1 MKKTYLIAAV
11 ALVLLIGQTAGA
23 AYNYTDAQTK
33 AIGFF
38 NYSFCGTGQTVSWR
52 GNCHTSD
59 SIVGGYHDAG
69 DFVKFGQP
77 LAFTMTMLCWADYEY
92 GISAG
97 TQISRGIDY
106 IKKCG
111 TSSFTY
117 QIGDAGCDHGYWGT
131 PEAQTGCR
139 TTYTASQASAVMAGS
154 AAALAA
160 AYVTGHGGDLQQAK
174 LLLTAAE
181 SAASDAG
188 DTAANGY
195 YTSSSFYD
203 DICWANI
210 WLYLATNDKTYLTA
224 AETYLEKTNY
234 LTDFHWT
241 YCWDDSKFAA
251 LLKLAQITG
260 KADYVTLVERQLDW
274 WMKGGGVTYTPG
286 GLPWLDSWGVL
297 RYANTQAFMASLWAD
312 TSNVGTASKKA
323 GYRTFAKNV
332 LDYTLGTN
340 PRNASYEI
348 GFGSNWPKCPHYR
361 AASPNQECPA
371 LHEITGAMVGGPD
384 SSDNYTDATSNY
396 QQAEP
401 AIDYQACLVASLAAM
416 IQTKT
421 PPEYVLPVPPTP
433 SPVGTGTGLTGE
445 YFNNSSLTAP
455 SVLTRTDATV
465 NFNWGSGSPGTGVN
479 SDQFS
484 VRWTGQVQPRYTD
497 TYTFYILSDDGSRV
511 WVNNTLVADAWSDH
525 DASAGNEKSGTIAL
539 TAGTKY
545 TIKVEYYENGS
556 DAAMYLKWSNEW
568 LAKEIIPQTQLYP
581 AGAPTNNPPTVSISS
596 PANGATFTAPASI
609 TINATA
615 ADSDGTISSVA
626 FYQGS
631 TLLGTDTTS
640 PYSYTWSNVAAGSY
654 SLTARATDNGG
665 AVTTSSAVSITVT
678 GTTTV
683 PTAPSGL
690 TATAASS
697 SQINLAWT
705 DNSSNETGFYVERST
720 SSTSGFSQI
729 ASLGANV
736 TTYSSTGL
744 AASTRYYYR
753 VRAYNSA
760 GNSAYSN
767 TANAT
772 TQAAGTTAPAAPS
785 NLTATAAS
793 SSQINLAWTDNA
805 SNETGFY
812 VERSTS
818 STTGFSQIASLGAN
832 VTTYSSTG
840 LTASTTYY
848 YRVRAYNSV
857 GNSAYSNTA
866 NATTSASGTGCTC
879 AANCSSTTSA
889 TAPYTKDGAGTL
901 CIVMTSIPSYVNSWN
916 TVTVNINGTDYTN
929 KYVAAGSLPAK
940 INGNYY
946 IYYNAT
952 VAWAHIEVK

>member
-1 MKKTYLIAAV
+1 MKKTYLIAAM
-11 ALVLLIGQTAGA
+11 ALVLLLGQTAGA
-23 AYNYTDAQTK
+23 AYNYVDAQTK

-38 NYSFCGTGQTVSWR
+38 NYSFCGSGQTVSWR

-59 SIVGGYHDAG
+59 SIVGGYHDGG

-111 TSSFTY
+111 TNPFTY
-117 QIGDAGCDHGYWGT
+117 QIGDPGCDHGYWGT
-131 PEAQTGCR
+131 PEAETCAR
-139 TTYTASQASAVMAGS
+139 PTANASQASCVMANS
-154 AAALAA
+154 AAAQAA
-160 AYVTGHGGDLQQAK
+160 AYVTGHGGDLAQAK

-181 SAASDAG
+181 NAASDAG
-188 DTAANGY
+188 YTAANSY

-203 DICWANI
+203 DICWANV

-260 KADYVTLVERQLDW
+260 KTSYVTLVERQLDW
-274 WMKGGGVTYTPG
+274 WMKGGGITYTPG

-340 PRNASYEI
+340 PRNASYVI
-348 GFGSNWPKCPHYR
+348 GFGSNWPQCPHYR

-384 SSDNYTDATSNY
+384 ASDNYTDATSNY
-396 QQAEP
+396 TQAEP

-433 SPVGTGTGLTGE
+433 YAVGTGTGLTGE
-445 YFNNSSLTAP
+445 YFNNTSLTAP
-455 SVLTRTDATV
+455 SVLTRTDATL
-465 NFNWGSGSPGTGVN
+465 NLSWGGGSPGTGVN
-479 SDQFS
+479 ADQFS

-497 TYTFYILSDDGSRV
+497 TYTFYLMSDDGSRV
-511 WVNNTLVADAWSDH
+511 WVNNVLVVDNWSDH
-525 DASAGNEKSGTIAL
+525 AAEAQYEKSGTIAL

-545 TIKVEYYENGS
+545 TIKVEYYENAG
-556 DAAMYLKWSNEW
+556 DAAMYLNWSSEW

-581 AGAPTNNPPTVSISS
+581 AGAPTNNPPTVSITS
-596 PANGATFTAPASI
+596 PASGATFTAPASV

-640 PYSYTWSNVAAGSY
+640 PYSYTWSSVAAGSY

-665 AVTTSSAVSITVT
+665 AVTTSAAVNITVSGST
-678 GTTTV
+678 A

-697 SQINLAWT
+697 SQIH
-705 DNSSNETGFYVERST
+705 
-720 SSTSGFSQI
+720 
-729 ASLGANV
+729 
-736 TTYSSTGL
+736 
-744 AASTRYYYR
+744 
-753 VRAYNSA
+753 
-760 GNSAYSN
+760 
-767 TANAT
+767 
-772 TQAAGTTAPAAPS
+772 
-785 NLTATAAS
+785 
-793 SSQINLAWTDNA
+793 LAWTDNA

-812 VERSTS
+812 VERSTAS
-818 STTGFSQIASLGAN
+818 ASGFSQIASLGAN

-866 NATTSASGTGCTC
+866 SATTPASGVPTAPSGLTATAASSTQINLAWTDNASNETGFYVERSTASASGFSQIASLGANVTSYQNTGLTASTTYYYRVRAYNASGNSGYSNTASATTQSGSGSCTC
-879 AANCSSTTSA
+879 TTLCSSTTSA
-889 TAPYTKDGAGTL
+889 TAPYTKDGTGTL

-916 TVTVNINGTDYTN
+916 TTTVNINGTDFTN
-929 KYVAAGSLPAK
+929 KWASASSLPAK

-946 IYYNAT
+946 IYYVGPYSYSHFEA
-952 VAWAHIEVK
+952 K